1 MKALSDGGGL
11 NLMRIRVALL
21 LVFVFIALSRFATIR
36 VKDEITMAIPSFNEH
51 TSLLYSCESQDF
63 KAYTHSRTLK
73 EEEAL
78 GGLDEVIYDPIRG
91 ENALVKWTKGNFLR
105 ENGRVTSR
113 PNTWLYS
120 VSRRS
125 PPLNS
130 CRSRQL
136 AVAVLNNFLHSAYSS
151 IAEFANSEFA
161 KTVRILNTES
171 RGALTD
177 TLSRGICGWSSSEDC
192 PFISSEYFGSTH
204 KAGQFYHYRKQNK
217 HVRHEDLRST
227 SFEDSS
233 LDLILSTEVFEHI
246 PNPYIAFQEIHRIL
260 KPNGMHIFT
269 VPFNANIKEDEV
281 YAELV
286 DGELRWK
293 GEPLYHVDS
302 MRVEGVPV
310 FQIFGQEMA
319 SNLCKIG
326 FKVEVHSIHNMPSVG
341 ILGEGAIVFTL
352 VKIDVDQ

>member
-1 MKALSDGGGL
+1 MKALCDGGGL
-11 NLMRIRVALL
+11 NLRRIRVALL

-177 TLSRGICGWSSSEDC
+177 T
-192 PFISSEYFGSTH
+192 
-204 KAGQFYHYRKQNK
+204 
-217 HVRHEDLRST
+217 
-227 SFEDSS
+227 
-233 LDLILSTEVFEHI
+233 
-246 PNPYIAFQEIHRIL
+246 
-260 KPNGMHIFT
+260 
-269 VPFNANIKEDEV
+269 
-281 YAELV
+281 
-286 DGELRWK
+286 
-293 GEPLYHVDS
+293 
-302 MRVEGVPV
+302 
-310 FQIFGQEMA
+310 
-319 SNLCKIG
+319 
-326 FKVEVHSIHNMPSVG
+326 
-341 ILGEGAIVFTL
+341 
-352 VKIDVDQ
+352 